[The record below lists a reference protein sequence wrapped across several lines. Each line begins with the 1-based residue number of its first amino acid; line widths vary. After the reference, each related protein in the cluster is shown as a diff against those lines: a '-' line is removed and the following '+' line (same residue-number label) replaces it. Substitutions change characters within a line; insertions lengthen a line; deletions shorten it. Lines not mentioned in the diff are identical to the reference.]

1 MIDPASG
8 TEGYRDILINTESGR
23 IEQILPQGAG
33 AQTQANSNGEF
44 GNESVDVREEIDLC
58 GQIVAPG
65 LVDVHVHFRDPGF
78 TYKEDIYTG
87 AKAAVSGGFTSVVL
101 MANTKP
107 TVDTVETLH
116 YVLGKGKETGI
127 HVYSC
132 ANVTRGM
139 KGQELTDMETLGA
152 NGAAGFTDDGIP
164 LMDEKILREALRRA
178 AKLKRPVSLHE
189 ENPALITN
197 NGINAGKAA
206 VHFGIGGS
214 PREAEISMVERDL
227 KIAVEEEADLSI
239 QHISTREAVEL
250 VRQAKRQSSHIY
262 AEAAPHHFTLNEEA
276 VIRYGTLAKMNP
288 PLREE
293 EDRLAII
300 EGLRDGTID
309 MIATDHAP
317 HSMEEKGRAITEAP
331 SGIIGLETALSLG
344 IRELVNKGYLTM
356 MELLG
361 KMSYAPASLYHLDTG
376 YLAAGGPADLVI
388 FDPDKAWTV
397 DKFASKAANSPF
409 VGERMPGVIAY
420 TICEGKVVYRG

>member
-87 AKAAVSGGFTSVVL
+87 AKAAVRGGFTSVVL

-331 SGIIGLETALSLG
+331 SGNIGLETALSLG

-361 KMSYAPASLYHLDTG
+361 KMSYAPARLYHLDTG
-376 YLAAGGPADLVI
+376 YLAAGGPADMVI
-388 FDPDKAWTV
+388 FDPDKVWTV